1 MQLLPIPRLYTNLSV
16 MPVKNSDAP
25 AVSNRQAVEEVWHQL
40 ARVTDPELDESLPDL
55 GFIQSVEVDSENDV
69 RVTFKLPTYW
79 CAANFAFL
87 MARDIR
93 DRIEELGW
101 VRRATVELVDHFCGS
116 EINRGIAKRY
126 SFKMAFPDEATGDL
140 EDLRRLFQ
148 AKAFAR
154 RQAYL
159 LRYLMVN
166 EFSAVELVRFSVSE
180 LAALDI
186 ADEAGMK
193 MRDRYLA
200 ARQKI
205 ASCLPSDLAFV
216 RPNGQ
221 QLTPETLPDYLRELR
236 GISANIE
243 FNVAM
248 CSSLLQARLR

>member
-1 MQLLPIPRLYTNLSV
+1 
-16 MPVKNSDAP
+16 MPAKISAMTAMPNP
-25 AVSNRQAVEEVWHQL
+25 QAVEEVWSQL
-40 ARVTDPELDESLPDL
+40 ACVTDPELDEPLPDL
-55 GFIQSVEVDSENDV
+55 GFIQSVEVDSRNDV

-79 CAANFAFL
+79 CAANFAFM
-87 MARDIR
+87 MAWDMR

-116 EINRGIAKRY
+116 EINRGVAERD
-126 SFKMAFPDEATGDL
+126 SFKAAFPDEATGNLD
-140 EDLRRLFQ
+140 DLRRLFQ
-148 AKAFAR
+148 AKAFMR

-159 LRYLMVN
+159 LRYLIAN
-166 EFSAVELVRFSVSE
+166 EFTAAELVGFSVGD
-180 LAALDI
+180 LAGLKI
-186 ADEAGMK
+186 ADEAGVR

-200 ARQKI
+200 ARQEI
-205 ASCLPSDLAFV
+205 AARLRSDLAFV

-248 CSSLLQARLR
+248 CSSLLRARLR